1 MFASLI
7 INAFVLINNNSIL
20 ALLLLFQENKVE
32 NRQLHYK
39 Y

>member
-7 INAFVLINNNSIL
+7 INAFVLINNSIL
-20 ALLLLFQENKVE
+20 ALLLLSQENKVE
-32 NRQLHYK
+32 NRQLRYK